1 MLNFFIIS
9 LYFAKLK
16 LKFIFLNLDS
26 TSNFTSQNPNNHN
39 INLNTNS
46 TLPSIGSSLSNTA
59 NISHTNNNN
68 NNSNNSNSNSS
79 TNSYHFH
86 TNSPAIYDTRYMYL
100 IDCRLNKSKYEKSR
114 IQTAIHYTDLLNDT
128 LYLSPPIDNY
138 TLIVLYDD
146 DGTFLTSTSSSFSST
161 STNLSSQKKTP
172 NRQVNTVKDQENN
185 SPLTCDEIITQ
196 IKLKINCSAS
206 KTFHILSGGFD
217 QFNSKFPFMC
227 TNVEV
232 RSTSDRHKYLT
243 IYPNCAIENQI
254 YIGSGIQ
261 AKNWKIIRDLKVTHI
276 INCSIEHECVFEDQ
290 ISYFQLKIEDSY
302 QENIYKCLSKALNF
316 MQDAFEKYYED
327 LSKLETSNESDKKS
341 SNSLGVSSN
350 SNSNSSSNSVCS
362 MSSKTNKTSS
372 LTDSKASSPERV
384 NIDEQPKLQPP
395 VFLIHCNLG
404 VSRSSSILIAYLIS
418 RYKLCLYAAFKYV
431 KDKRLQIAPN
441 YSFLRQ
447 LKQFEEMYDCY

>member
-1 MLNFFIIS
+1 
-9 LYFAKLK
+9 
-16 LKFIFLNLDS
+16 
-26 TSNFTSQNPNNHN
+26 
-39 INLNTNS
+39 
-46 TLPSIGSSLSNTA
+46 
-59 NISHTNNNN
+59 
-68 NNSNNSNSNSS
+68 
-79 TNSYHFH
+79 
-86 TNSPAIYDTRYMYL
+86 MYI

-114 IQTAIHYTDLLNDT
+114 IQTAIHYTDIIDDT

-146 DGTFLTSTSSSFSST
+146 DGTFLTSTSSPSTISSA
-161 STNLSSQKKTP
+161 STNVSSQRKPT
-172 NRQVNTVKDQENN
+172 NRRGNNNNNNQESNI
-185 SPLTCDEIITQ
+185 PLTSDEMISL
-196 IKLKINCSAS
+196 IKAKINCSSS
-206 KTFHILSGGFD
+206 KTLHILSGGFD
-217 QFNSKFPFMC
+217 QFYATFPFMC
-227 TNVEV
+227 TSVEV

-243 IYPNCAIENQI
+243 IYPNCVIENQI
-254 YIGSGIQ
+254 YIGSGVQ
-261 AKNWKIIRDLKVTHI
+261 AKNWKIIRDLRVTHI
-276 INCSIEHECVFEDQ
+276 INCSIEHECVFEDE

-316 MQDAFEKYYED
+316 MQDAFDKYYED
-327 LSKLETSNESDKKS
+327 LSKIESPSESDKKS
-341 SNSLGVSSN
+341 VSTN

-362 MSSKTNKTSS
+362 MSSKTKASS

-384 NIDEQPKLQPP
+384 TGDDRIKIQPP
-395 VFLIHCNLG
+395 IFLIHCNLG